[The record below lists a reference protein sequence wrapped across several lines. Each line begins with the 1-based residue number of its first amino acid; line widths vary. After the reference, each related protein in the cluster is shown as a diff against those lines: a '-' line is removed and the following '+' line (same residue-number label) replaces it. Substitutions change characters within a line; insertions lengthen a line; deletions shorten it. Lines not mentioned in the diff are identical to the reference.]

1 MKKLHVSFFNSYAYF
16 STYSKSFWSKADFY
30 FSAMRDALEL
40 FDGGRSAG
48 DAIIPFNQVAN
59 FARSFGWNPLDSTVA
74 VLLGG
79 GDEENPATKQD
90 MQTKC
95 ISFEDLLP
103 ILWAISTG
111 PDPGNFDD
119 FMEAM
124 RVRNISSFQT
134 LTHDHLG
141 I

>member
-1 MKKLHVSFFNSYAYF
+1 MVNL
-16 STYSKSFWSKADFY
+16 Y

-124 RVRNISSFQT
+124 RVRNKFQGFFKAISRF
-134 LTHDHLG
+134 
-141 I
+141 

>member
-1 MKKLHVSFFNSYAYF
+1 
-16 STYSKSFWSKADFY
+16 
-30 FSAMRDALEL
+30 MRDALEL

-124 RVRNISSFQT
+124 RVSNIQNFKT
-134 LTHDHLG
+134 LTQNHLG
-141 I
+141 V

>member
-1 MKKLHVSFFNSYAYF
+1 
-16 STYSKSFWSKADFY
+16 
-30 FSAMRDALEL
+30 MRDALEL
-40 FDGGRSAG
+40 FDGGKSAG

-79 GDEENPATKQD
+79 GDEENPATKKD
-90 MQTKC
+90 METKC

-124 RVRNISSFQT
+124 KVRHFRDRPMNQ
-134 LTHDHLG
+134 
-141 I
+141 

>member
-1 MKKLHVSFFNSYAYF
+1 MKKLHVSFLTVIPYF
-16 STYSKSFWSKADFY
+16 PYKSFWLKADFY

-134 LTHDHLG
+134 LTHYLLG